1 MSKFRSIKI
10 HVPTS
15 EISEAVQIELAKH
28 GCIRHGYKGTPSNPD
43 FPYIHVSAD
52 GVMIYALSENESV
65 FINSVREVPYQSIL
79 DPNYDIKIAWA
90 NGEAIQRKVE
100 TDDGVR
106 WVDWHDSNSLDLECG
121 YDWRIKPKT
130 KTIKQWERK
139 YYDQKSGLVKTYP
152 AKESPVFVGKEW
164 VLIGDAYEAE
174 YEVPNE

>member
-15 EISEAVQIELAKH
+15 EISEAVQEKLILD
-28 GCIRHGYKGTPSNPD
+28 GCRWEFNGKGVRGERLPFLYVDKYGDIRWGLCG
-43 FPYIHVSAD
+43 
-52 GVMIYALSENESV
+52 SV
-65 FINSVREVPYQSIL
+65 FNGDGRKEVPYQSIL
-79 DPNYDIKIAWA
+79 DPYYDVKITWA
-90 NGEAIQRKVE
+90 NGEVVQRLIQ
-100 TDDGVR
+100 TDDGEK
-106 WVDWHDSNSLDLECG
+106 WVDWHDSDSLDIHCG